1 MKPGTTTRAVIRTI
15 GRSLDR
21 SLGFSLRSSPSVTA
35 RPLNRSH
42 APVGMLD
49 LERIT
54 RVQPPIS
61 TVTSRPLSTAFTS
74 TSTKV

>member
-1 MKPGTTTRAVIRTI
+1 MPLRSPTRAAIRVL
-15 GRSLDR
+15 GRSLGR
-21 SLGFSLRSSPSVTA
+21 SFGRALSTPKRT
-35 RPLNRSH
+35 LNGSH

-61 TVTSRPLSTAFTS
+61 TITSRPFSTAFTS

>member
-1 MKPGTTTRAVIRTI
+1 MNRRSPTRAAIRVL
-15 GRSLDR
+15 GRT
-21 SLGFSLRSSPSVTA
+21 LGRTFGRASST
-35 RPLNRSH
+35 PLNGSH

-61 TVTSRPLSTAFTS
+61 TITSRPYSTAFTS

>member
-1 MKPGTTTRAVIRTI
+1 MNA
-15 GRSLDR
+15 
-21 SLGFSLRSSPSVTA
+21 SSPTRHAIRALGRRLSASA
-35 RPLNRSH
+35 RPLNKTG
-42 APVGMLD
+42 APLGMLD

-61 TVTSRPLSTAFTS
+61 TITSRPSSTAFTS

>member
-1 MKPGTTTRAVIRTI
+1 MKPGTTTRAVIRAL
-15 GRSLDR
+15 GRSLSQPTR
-21 SLGFSLRSSPSVTA
+21 SL
-35 RPLNRSH
+35 NRTH

-49 LERIT
+49 LDRIT

-61 TVTSRPLSTAFTS
+61 TITSRPLSTAFTS

>member
-1 MKPGTTTRAVIRTI
+1 MNRRSPTRAVIRVL
-15 GRSLDR
+15 GRT
-21 SLGFSLRSSPSVTA
+21 LGRTLSQTSSTS
-35 RPLNRSH
+35 PLNGAH
-42 APVGMLD
+42 VPLGMLD

-61 TVTSRPLSTAFTS
+61 TITSRPFSTAFTS

>member
-1 MKPGTTTRAVIRTI
+1 MKVSSTTRAVIRTI
-15 GRSLDR
+15 GRSLGR
-21 SLGFSLRSSPSVTA
+21 TLPATA
-35 RPLNRSH
+35 RALNRSH

-54 RVQPPIS
+54 RVQPPVS